1 MGRSLTVRPLVILIF
16 STRILFFAP
25 SSGVAAETAKNVELV
40 IENLQKRYE
49 STKDFVA
56 DFLQE
61 TEIQALNRRVKAR
74 GKLYFKRPGKML
86 WHYDEP
92 KGEWLLAD
100 GKNLYYYQPGQG
112 QVIKSPL
119 KNSFQSDIPLSFL
132 FGIGNLRRDF
142 KLTLKGFE
150 QGDYILSLAPKGEP
164 AALSEIL
171 LGVESQGFD
180 ILWARILDSVGN
192 VNTVRFSNLRRGVG
206 LKDSLFRLQV
216 PAGADMVELGP

>member
-1 MGRSLTVRPLVILIF
+1 MISRFFTC
-16 STRILFFAP
+16 ILFFV
-25 SSGVAAETAKNVELV
+25 SSPGAAAEAAKDAELV
-40 IENLQKRYE
+40 IESLQKRYE
-49 STKDFVA
+49 STADFVA
-56 DFLQE
+56 DFRQE

-86 WHYDEP
+86 WNYNEP

-119 KNSFQSDIPLSFL
+119 KNAFRSDIPLSFL
-132 FGIGNLRRDF
+132 LGIGDLRRDF
-142 KLTLKGFE
+142 KLTLKGLE
-150 QGDYILSLAPKGEP
+150 RGEYILLLAPKGEP
-164 AALSEIL
+164 GALGEIV

-180 ILWARILDSVGN
+180 ILWARILDVVGN

-216 PAGADMVELGP
+216 PAGADMVEFGS

>member
-1 MGRSLTVRPLVILIF
+1 MISIF
-16 STRILFFAP
+16 FTCILFFV
-25 SSGVAAETAKNVELV
+25 SSPGAAAEAAKDVELV
-40 IENLQKRYE
+40 IESLQKRYE
-49 STKDFVA
+49 STADFVA
-56 DFLQE
+56 DFRQE

-74 GKLYFKRPGKML
+74 GKLYFKRPGKMR
-86 WHYDEP
+86 WNYDEP

-119 KNSFQSDIPLSFL
+119 KNAFRSDIPLSFL
-132 FGIGNLRRDF
+132 LGIGNLRRDF
-142 KLTLKGFE
+142 KLTLKGLE
-150 QGDYILSLAPKGEP
+150 RGEYILSLAPKGEP
-164 AALSEIL
+164 GALGEIV

-180 ILWARILDSVGN
+180 ILWARILDVVGN

-216 PAGADMVELGP
+216 PAGADMVELGL

>member
-1 MGRSLTVRPLVILIF
+1 MSRSLIGRPLLIF
-16 STRILFFAP
+16 STCILFFDP
-25 SSGVAAETAKNVELV
+25 RSGTAAEMTKNVEV
-40 IENLQKRYE
+40 VVENLQKRYE
-49 STKDFVA
+49 STVDFVA
-56 DFLQE
+56 DFRQE
-61 TEIQALNRRVKAR
+61 TEIQALNRTVNAR

-86 WHYDEP
+86 WQYDDP

-119 KNSFQSDIPLSFL
+119 KNAFQSEIPLSFL
-132 FGIGNLRRDF
+132 LGIGNLRRDF

-150 QGDYILSLAPKGEP
+150 RGDYILSLAPKGEP
-164 AALSEIL
+164 GALGEVL

-180 ILWARILDSVGN
+180 ILWARILDAVGN

-216 PAGADMVELGP
+216 PAGADMVELGS